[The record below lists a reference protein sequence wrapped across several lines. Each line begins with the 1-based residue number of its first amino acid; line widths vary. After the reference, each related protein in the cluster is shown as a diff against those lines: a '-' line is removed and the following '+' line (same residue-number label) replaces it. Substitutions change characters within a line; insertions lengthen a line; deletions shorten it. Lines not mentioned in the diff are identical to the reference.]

1 MLTAAY
7 LNAQFDAN
15 LQNTLEDHSD
25 YVRSVHFC
33 PDGKFLASGSWDNTV
48 KIYKNNGTS
57 FELIKTLT
65 DHSRDVYSVR
75 FSPDGKFLTSGSYD
89 NTIKIYEI
97 NGTDFKLL
105 KTLTDHSKE
114 VTSIIFSNNGKF
126 MASGSFDKTIKIY
139 KIDGTSFELIKTIN
153 NGAEI
158 LSLSFSPDGKFL
170 SSGSYSANDVKI
182 YKIDGTNFEHIK
194 TLKDHSK
201 DVNSVRFSSDGK
213 FLSSGSKDNTV
224 KIYEIDGSN
233 FNLIKTI
240 EGKYIYNVNFSPDSK
255 FFICGFAAP
264 KIYEIKGT
272 NFELVKTLPY
282 TGLIF
287 GSSFSSDGNFLA
299 LGDADSEVRIYKLEG
314 VGRAI
319 NKKLIEKDNNN
330 TVAETSGLPPIIFI
344 DKIEVSEAVLRAGEK
359 INVSITVNNIGL
371 GEAKGVYA
379 KLSTNMDYAVSYK
392 KETKF
397 KIINKTNG
405 TATITIPITAKKNIA
420 SSQLQ
425 VDIQVIEPVFGM
437 EITGKRLLVATEKL
451 KTPELTLSRFTPKEI
466 ISRSPN
472 NQIDINE
479 QIGFDFYIQNV
490 GEGIAE
496 SVKVEIS
503 NSQTGVMFLGY
514 SKQNGSPSN
523 TVPVFNNIEAGK
535 YELVTAEFF
544 INSSF
549 TDSKIKLKI
558 KVSENKGKY
567 GYTESKYTAVNT
579 TLTDDG
585 EIVIIKPTET
595 TNNNNGIIIEDL
607 PELSNDL
614 ISNLPQNPTNKN
626 RYALIIGNENYNQL
640 IAVDYALNDSRAFK
654 IYAEKILGVPAD
666 HIIYKE
672 NAGIADFNTLITKA
686 SNLMNSN
693 RVLYVYYSGHGFPNK
708 DGETY
713 LMPVDVNE
721 DNVSQFGIKL
731 FDFYETLGKNNP
743 AKVTVFI
750 DACFSGGGRNGLAI
764 ARSGIKL
771 KPKDTDLNKNIVS
784 FTASMGDE
792 VAQKY
797 DNQQHGL
804 FTYYLLNILKETKG
818 DITYSQLAT
827 KLQSEVKDR
836 SNIEKGLKEQN
847 PKISIGSGA
856 KNWESWKIGN

>member
-1 MLTAAY
+1 MKKITFTFIFIMITAAY
-7 LNAQFDAN
+7 LHAQRREPQTSLVF
-15 LQNTLEDHSD
+15 HSGVNYFTGD
-25 YVRSVHFC
+25 LGF
-33 PDGKFLASGSWDNTV
+33 SG
-48 KIYKNNGTS
+48 
-57 FELIKTLT
+57 IKTVGYTNQIGYRYKYAGRKKEFLK
-65 DHSRDVYSVR
+65 Y
-75 FSPDGKFLTSGSYD
+75 FSQQ
-89 NTIKIYEI
+89 IKL
-97 NGTDFKLL
+97 GHTKLYGN
-105 KTLTDHSKE
+105 DA
-114 VTSIIFSNNGKF
+114 FSNN
-126 MASGSFDKTIKIY
+126 TY
-139 KIDGTSFELIKTIN
+139 KLNRNLHFKSNVLELSLFTEYYFIPEKARPRYAFSSLKGTRNISSYVLFGGGFFYYNPKAKYENEWYSLRKLHTEGQKEQYSN
-153 NGAEI
+153 FA
-158 LSLSFSPDGKFL
+158 LSFSVGLGAKYEIDRQWAIGLEIINNYTNTNYIDDVAGSYYDINTITEDYGSVAVSLSDRRLDNTTDEMRGHQNINDSYFCALFTVHYKL
-170 SSGSYSANDVKI
+170 SSG
-182 YKIDGTNFEHIK
+182 
-194 TLKDHSK
+194 
-201 DVNSVRFSSDGK
+201 GK
-213 FLSSGSKDNTV
+213 R
-224 KIYEIDGSN
+224 SN
-233 FNLIKTI
+233 
-240 EGKYIYNVNFSPDSK
+240 P
-255 FFICGFAAP
+255 
-264 KIYEIKGT
+264 
-272 NFELVKTLPY
+272 TLP
-282 TGLIF
+282 
-287 GSSFSSDGNFLA
+287 SSFTEESNN
-299 LGDADSEVRIYKLEG
+299 ENKE
-314 VGRAI
+314 
-319 NKKLIEKDNNN
+319 NKKDKILNDTSSFN
-330 TVAETSGLPPIIFI
+330 TILPPIIFI

-405 TATITIPITAKKNIA
+405 TATITIPITAKQNIV

-451 KTPELTLSRFTPKEI
+451 KTPELILSRFTPKEI

-472 NQIDINE
+472 NQIDVNE

-514 SKQNGSPSN
+514 SKQNGNPSN
-523 TVPVFNNIEAGK
+523 TVPEFNNIGSGK

-549 TDSKIKLKI
+549 TDSEIKLKI
-558 KVSENKGKY
+558 KVSEAKGKY
-567 GYTESKYTAVNT
+567 GYTESKSTAVNS

-585 EIVIIKPTET
+585 EIVIIKPSQTT
-595 TNNNNGIIIEDL
+595 TNNGTIIIEDL
-607 PELSNDL
+607 PEMSNDL

-654 IYAEKILGVPAD
+654 IYAEKVLGVPAD

-672 NAGIADFNTLITKA
+672 NVGIADFNTLITKA

-693 RVLYVYYSGHGFPNK
+693 RELYVYYSGHGFPTKN
-708 DGETY
+708 GETY

-764 ARSGIKL
+764 ARSGIKI
-771 KPKDTDLNKNIVS
+771 KPKDTDLNNNIVS
-784 FTASMGDE
+784 FTASTGDE

-804 FTYYLLNILKETKG
+804 FTYYLLNILKESKG
-818 DITYSQLAT
+818 NITYSQLAT
-827 KLQSEVKDR
+827 KLQSEVNDR
-836 SNIEKGLKEQN
+836 SNIEKNLKEQN

-856 KNWESWKIGN
+856 KNWENWRVGN